1 MDWSIVID
9 GEPDVFLYNYI
20 LILDF
25 NLTNTVFTPAYCYA
39 PRRASWALKK
49 LTSTFLA
56 LLEYI
61 TLNDCVKKKLPIRN
75 SINRA
80 GV

>member
-39 PRRASWALKK
+39 PPKSILGFKK
-49 LTSTFLA
+49 AYQHFFGT
-56 LLEYI
+56 Y
-61 TLNDCVKKKLPIRN
+61 
-75 SINRA
+75 
-80 GV
+80 